1 MNNNSTDSSPGSLL
15 HVVYF
20 WLKNPDDPSDRAA
33 FEEAIKKLIRTNPQ
47 AIASHLGCPAASEK
61 RIVVD
66 NSFTYCYTMTFPNL
80 EAQNTYQNDPTH
92 LLFIEEAQHL
102 WENVRVHD
110 SIAL

>member
-1 MNNNSTDSSPGSLL
+1 
-15 HVVYF
+15 
-20 WLKNPDDPSDRAA
+20 
-33 FEEAIKKLIRTNPQ
+33 
-47 AIASHLGCPAASEK
+47 
-61 RIVVD
+61 
-66 NSFTYCYTMTFPNL
+66 MTFPNL

>member
-20 WLKNPDDPSDRAA
+20 WLKNPDDPSARAA

-61 RIVVD
+61 RAVCRQL
-66 NSFTYCYTMTFPNL
+66 FY
-80 EAQNTYQNDPTH
+80 
-92 LLFIEEAQHL
+92 LLLH
-102 WENVRVHD
+102 HD
-110 SIAL
+110 FSKFRSSEYLSK